1 MNFLKENFKF
11 LRSKSGL
18 NQAQLSISLGFSRGA
33 WNNYE
38 TGKSKPSLDDFIKI
52 SKHFGYST
60 SQILDIDLNNV
71 EVNKNVPDSKIIKKA
86 EVKHEENIEVNG
98 KIKYYSPVFAL
109 NDQQADYGKNTT
121 IIPLTDISVAAGLG
135 LYNDSSYLEN
145 VESIAVPNSF
155 LSRKQG
161 TRLSVRVKGPSMAPT
176 IYDGSYVS
184 VRLLDRSEWAKM
196 PDGLVYVVTDK
207 DGKSYLK
214 RVKNRFKNDFIVL
227 TSDNPDKANFSN
239 FNLQTDEIQWIWE
252 AEFYMSFRMPNAQDS
267 YYNKLIELEEKV
279 DNLMNAQT
287 KRLKEK

>member
-1 MNFLKENFKF
+1 MIYLGKNLKL
-11 LRSKSGL
+11 LRQKKAI
-18 NQAQLSISLGFSRGA
+18 NQQELAIQVNKGHTTIGNWEKGISEPNLSEILILSNYFEITPVQLV
-33 WNNYE
+33 Y
-38 TGKSKPSLDDFIKI
+38 LD
-52 SKHFGYST
+52 
-60 SQILDIDLNNV
+60 LDKV
-71 EVNKNVPDSKIIKKA
+71 EVNKNTGDSKKSKLV
-86 EVKHEENIEVNG
+86 EVKHEPSVEVKTNLER
-98 KIKYYSPVFAL
+98 ILPVFSL
-109 NDQQADYGKNTT
+109 SDKQADYGKNTT